1 MKIKNSQLVT
11 FLNGVDGIQSKNL
24 PIKVGY
30 AITRN
35 IDLMESVA
43 KAYDEER
50 NKIIKKYAKKDEAGQ
65 PVVNGNSYDIE
76 DALNFEAEM
85 NELLEIE
92 NELEIHTVPFSE
104 LEKCDMEQFDALSVK
119 DLKLLAFMTAE

>member
-65 PVVNGNSYDIE
+65 PVVNGTSYDIE